1 MSKKPNLAAIV
12 EAAGSIRRAALPN
25 HPTEVVEHDAVEG
38 RAESRRTNPRAGL
51 KQIAGHFPPEV
62 AWQLRALA
70 VEHRTTVQ
78 ALLSQALN
86 DLFQKYGKPEIAL
99 RG

>member
-12 EAAGSIRRAALPN
+12 EAAGSTRRAALPN
-25 HPTEVVEHDAVEG
+25 HPTEVVEQDAV
-38 RAESRRTNPRAGL
+38 ESRRTNPRAGL